1 MVQNDKRAIQL
12 NSLAKT
18 KIKIKLSS
26 EPRKASKRKVSQV
39 LKKDI
44 PLNDDIY
51 KEETIGKVKD
61 LCYVSSLNQ
70 KYSDILSKS
79 IEIYMDA
86 AVLLSLDVFYFFIV
100 PYINTQV
107 VVRIIFLSKI
117 YEQIFSK
124 KLLLLFCKY

>member
-1 MVQNDKRAIQL
+1 
-12 NSLAKT
+12 
-18 KIKIKLSS
+18 
-26 EPRKASKRKVSQV
+26 V

-86 AVLLSLDVFYFFIV
+86 AVWKNKDALIGAFTPTNKKQKLPPSICLEDTKANGLNHKDLKCLDNV
-100 PYINTQV
+100 PGNP
-107 VVRIIFLSKI
+107 
-117 YEQIFSK
+117 
-124 KLLLLFCKY
+124 